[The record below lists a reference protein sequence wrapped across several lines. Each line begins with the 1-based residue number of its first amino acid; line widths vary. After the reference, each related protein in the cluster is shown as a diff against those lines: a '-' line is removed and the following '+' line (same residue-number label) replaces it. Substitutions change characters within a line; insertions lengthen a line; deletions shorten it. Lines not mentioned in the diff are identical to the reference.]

1 MSPVVKLLRIKH
13 WVKNL
18 FLFIPAFFYG
28 NIFSVDGIIP
38 LLQGTLA
45 FSFIASSIYIIND
58 IRDRKID
65 QLHPTKK
72 ERPLASGAI
81 TVKKGLYIFLFLTV
95 TGFTIS
101 YLVNPYFS
109 LLLLTYFVLN
119 IGYSFGLKNIPIV
132 DLFIVSFGFLFR
144 IHSGGIIANIEVSH
158 WLSIMILLL
167 ALFLIFAKRRDDLLI
182 RSETGG
188 VVRKSTS
195 NYNLEFINSCLTLL
209 SAVIIVAYIMYTLSP
224 EITSRLNSDYVY
236 ITTIFVI
243 AGVIR
248 YLQITFVEQNSGSP
262 TDVLFKDKFILITI
276 ACWVVS
282 FYLIIYVF

>member
-1 MSPVVKLLRIKH
+1 MGPVIKLLRIKH

-18 FLFIPAFFYG
+18 FLFIPSFFYG
-28 NIFSVDGIIP
+28 NLFSGTEILP
-38 LLQGTLA
+38 LLLGTLA
-45 FSFIASSIYIIND
+45 FSFVASSIYIIND
-58 IRDRKID
+58 IRDIKID
-65 QLHPTKK
+65 KLHPIKK

-81 TVKKGLYIFLFLTV
+81 SLKKGLIIFAILASFGFAISFWVDPRFTV
-95 TGFTIS
+95 LLI
-101 YLVNPYFS
+101 LYFG
-109 LLLLTYFVLN
+109 LN

-132 DLFIVSFGFLFR
+132 DLFVVSSGFLFR

-158 WLSIMILLL
+158 WLSIMIFLL

-182 RSETGG
+182 RLETRE
-188 VVRKSTS
+188 VIRKSTS

-209 SAVIIVAYIMYTLSP
+209 SAVIIVAYIMYTQSP
-224 EITSRLNSDYVY
+224 EITSRLNSDNVF
-236 ITTIFVI
+236 ITAIFVV

-262 TDVLFKDKFILITI
+262 TEVLFKDKFILVTI
-276 ACWVVS
+276 AGWVIS